1 MFKQKEEEVDSKVQ
15 KRGNKLV
22 AKHFRRS
29 YKFLL
34 EVGVAESSV
43 NASRISSLNL
53 TLLFALFV

>member
-22 AKHFRRS
+22 AKHRRS